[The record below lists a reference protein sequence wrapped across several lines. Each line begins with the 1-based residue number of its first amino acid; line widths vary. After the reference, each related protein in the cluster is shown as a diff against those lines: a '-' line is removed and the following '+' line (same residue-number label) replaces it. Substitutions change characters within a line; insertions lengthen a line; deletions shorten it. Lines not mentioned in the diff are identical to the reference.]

1 MCVCFLTFT
10 LAKVRNLLQRV
21 SHSWDDL
28 VVHVQQWPAAL
39 REAAVMEKQPV
50 QQKQTF
56 PEQRSSWAAVPRQR
70 WGDAAL
76 RGWGSSGW
84 IILKLSI
91 YPPWPRF
98 LLLHLMLD
106 WPVESICSWE
116 PRRSNHWRWKIIT
129 TVWTSWQR
137 PREKTM
143 IKDGSWSSMS
153 TNWADSADIY
163 LCVTLTA
170 ALQVCPTFS
179 SLSEGSAQQANHLTH
194 KYNNNSNNNNKMN
207 Y

>member
-1 MCVCFLTFT
+1 MACSS
-10 LAKVRNLLQRV
+10 QR
-21 SHSWDDL
+21 SCGDG
-28 VVHVQQWPAAL
+28 
-39 REAAVMEKQPV
+39 EAASAAEANIPWAEKLLGRGATAAMGRRSIAGLR
-50 QQKQTF
+50 KQWLNYFKTH
-56 PEQRSSWAAVPRQR
+56 
-70 WGDAAL
+70 
-76 RGWGSSGW
+76 
-84 IILKLSI
+84 LKSI
-91 YPPWPRF
+91 YPPWPHF

-143 IKDGSWSSMS
+143 IKDGSRSSMS